1 MAVVALLS
9 PEAKSSNYASS
20 LTSAVLQL
28 ITPQYIQ
35 AYFKQWM

>member
-1 MAVVALLS
+1 MAADASLS
-9 PEAKSSNYASS
+9 PDANSSDYASS

-35 AYFKQWM
+35 VYFK